1 MATSLEVRAPFLD
14 ADLVD
19 WLGTL
24 PSGVKRQGG
33 VGKLL
38 MKKALQGKLPPG
50 VMNRPKKG
58 FGIPVA
64 AWLRGPLKGWMTD
77 WLSADRLRRQGLFD
91 DRYVGRLVDEH
102 LKGVRDHRKPIWTL
116 LNFQIWYDRW
126 LDNPAAVA
134 SNEMQARP

>member
-1 MATSLEVRAPFLD
+1 
-14 ADLVD
+14 
-19 WLGTL
+19 
-24 PSGVKRQGG
+24 
-33 VGKLL
+33 
-38 MKKALQGKLPPG
+38 
-50 VMNRPKKG
+50 
-58 FGIPVA
+58 
-64 AWLRGPLKGWMTD
+64 MTD